1 MRVAQGARFLAI
13 SMAVVAL
20 TSFSSAA
27 SQTSKFFVECHS
39 FVAAEG
45 NIPKEY
51 AYHLRAFGY
60 PEEVANGIDIN
71 LDEANIV
78 LSVDSRQSKKEEY
91 NALYSKLPLV
101 MRSQQRCEDGKC
113 RQVEY
118 LPKNFAG
125 TLVVTYD
132 KDQGVMFIQH
142 VLTPETSVQAR
153 GGCLFVPLGS
163 IPL

>member
-1 MRVAQGARFLAI
+1 MKVAQGARFLAI
-13 SMAVVAL
+13 GMAVVAL
-20 TSFSSAA
+20 SSLSSAA

-45 NIPKEY
+45 NISKDY

-60 PEEVANGIDIN
+60 PEKVANGIDIN
-71 LDEANIV
+71 LDQENVV
-78 LSVDSRQSKKEEY
+78 LSVDSRQSQEEEY

-101 MRSQQRCEDGKC
+101 MRSQQPCEDGKC
-113 RQVEY
+113 KQVEY

-132 KDQGVMFIQH
+132 KDQGMMSIKHAF
-142 VLTPETSVQAR
+142 TPETSVQAR
-153 GGCLFVPLGS
+153 GGCLFVPLR
-163 IPL
+163 

>member
-1 MRVAQGARFLAI
+1 MKVLQGAKFLVV
-13 SMAVVAL
+13 SMVIVAL
-20 TSFSSAA
+20 TSFSSTA
-27 SQTSKFFVECHS
+27 SQNSKFFVECHS
-39 FVAAEG
+39 FVAAKG
-45 NIPKEY
+45 NIPKDY

-71 LDEANIV
+71 LDEENVV
-78 LSVDSRQSKKEEY
+78 LSVDSRQSQEEEY

-113 RQVEY
+113 KQVEY

-132 KDQGVMFIQH
+132 KDQGMMSIKH
-142 VLTPETSVQAR
+142 ALTPETSVQAR
-153 GGCLFVPLGS
+153 GGCLFVPLR
-163 IPL
+163 